1 MTFKDALHVLSTNLV
16 QKMALPDWA
25 KYLTKQTRKVDLAF
39 TELKVCHPESSNR
52 ACIIYNSCLEQQ
64 YMIEMVEAR
73 RDGDKV
79 EQRYDLFSGLLDA
92 AWGEQ
97 DSEAAISDEEL
108 IGGYST
114 SGSFGILIKYLTHP
128 PGNMFIFL
136 LAGHEVRHLSSS
148 CSVAPNSSLQTTA
161 HTLCFSF
168 ALLALYPDEQER
180 LYQHIKG
187 IMSNLNGMPV
197 GLRNLNSYREL
208 TFQQTYED
216 MSRFTHSLA

>member
-1 MTFKDALHVLSTNLV
+1 M
-16 QKMALPDWA
+16 
-25 KYLTKQTRKVDLAF
+25 
-39 TELKVCHPESSNR
+39 
-52 ACIIYNSCLEQQ
+52 
-64 YMIEMVEAR
+64 EMVEAR
-73 RDGDKV
+73 RGGKV

-92 AWGEQ
+92 AQGEQ
-97 DSEAAISDEEL
+97 DSEVAISDEQL

-114 SGSFGILIKYLTHP
+114 SRSFRIIKKCLSIV

-148 CSVAPNSSLQTTA
+148 CSVGPNSSLQTTA

-187 IMSNLNGMPV
+187 VMSNLNGMPV
-197 GLRNLNSYREL
+197 GSKNVNSYREL
-208 TFQQTYED
+208 TFP
-216 MSRFTHSLA
+216 